1 VLGFLGGSA
10 QRARPG
16 RFELNLPLFRI
27 AISIT
32 AILMKSGFSRISRC
46 LGPGMGYSVTGFAC
60 DDTDDCGVEE
70 GPTEG

>member
-1 VLGFLGGSA
+1 
-10 QRARPG
+10 
-16 RFELNLPLFRI
+16 LPLFRI